1 MPIGDDTL
9 CRLSV
14 VQRKLFSPFILRD
27 FQSLMMFCH
36 YSCVSI
42 LVPTLSPSPSS
53 PNLQTHISLA
63 FLNEFGF
70 SYSLQDNYENHVP
83 ITC

>member
-1 MPIGDDTL
+1 MQTECGSEKAILTLHFEGFSIFDD
-9 CRLSV
+9 V
-14 VQRKLFSPFILRD
+14 F
-27 FQSLMMFCH
+27 H
-36 YSCVSI
+36 YFCVSI

-53 PNLQTHISLA
+53 PNLQTHTSLA